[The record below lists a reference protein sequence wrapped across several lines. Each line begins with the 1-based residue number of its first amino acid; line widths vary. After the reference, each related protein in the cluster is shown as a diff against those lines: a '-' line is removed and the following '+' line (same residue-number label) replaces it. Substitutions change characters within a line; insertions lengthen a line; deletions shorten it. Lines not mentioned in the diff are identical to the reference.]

1 MNAAVYV
8 KTVNGITLNAQAEIR
23 ASASFIL
30 SKKYTKAKEHHRI
43 KATMDLIKKV
53 KQIAGRT
60 IKSIEYATIRT
71 DTGMRPMVYSDT
83 GIDPRALYSRK
94 KGLDRLLR
102 GLAAINTDKL
112 LDGVKL
118 PGYNKLD
125 VTTVAE
131 ERVTAISFEKGW
143 ANNVENAKIILEYFQ
158 QLDLQLIPQI
168 SGLQLENA
176 LTKEAKKRATKRK
189 QAGEARQPPTNKRKT
204 STSVVYL
211 KF

>member
-8 KTVNGITLNAQAEIR
+8 KTVNGITLNAQTKIR
-23 ASASFIL
+23 ALASFVL

-53 KQIAGRT
+53 KQIAILT
-60 IKSIEYATIRT
+60 VESIKDATIRT
-71 DTGMRPMVYSDT
+71 PTGMQPMDYEGVGFTADAL
-83 GIDPRALYSRK
+83 GPRKR
-94 KGLDRLLR
+94 GLDRLLQR
-102 GLAAINTDKL
+102 LATIDTDKL

-118 PGYNKLD
+118 PGYKKLD

-143 ANNVENAKIILEYFQ
+143 ANNVKNAQIILEYFQ
-158 QLDLQLIPQI
+158 HLDLQLKPQI

-176 LTKEAKKRATKRK
+176 LTKEAAKRAKRKRK
-189 QAGEARQPPTNKRKT
+189 QAEEASQPRTNKPK
-204 STSVVYL
+204 TSVVYL